1 MCFIFILVIVYPH
14 PGGSRARGGLRE
26 LVLGQ
31 AAAAP
36 PKAAAAQ
43 GGARVPAAAIGG
55 AQEAGQD
62 VL

>member
-1 MCFIFILVIVYPH
+1 VIVFPC